1 MSRDSDWHV
10 FDKAAE
16 ITAAAVRGTAA
27 GVEPKQVAEIFRGI
41 HAALRE
47 AADAMESSERKAGF

>member
-1 MSRDSDWHV
+1 MSRESDWHV

-16 ITAAAVRGTAA
+16 ITAAAVRGTAT
-27 GVEPKQVAEIFRGI
+27 GVEPKQVAEIFRSI

-47 AADAMESSERKAGF
+47 AADAMGSSDRKAGF